1 MNDTDFINLVEK
13 HRHEYYAFIRHSLW
27 DKDHAEDVFSSAV
40 LTAYENRK
48 SFQKGTNS
56 RAWMYKILVN
66 KCFAAN
72 RKNNKNIEDIE
83 QVDQE
88 ILIDEKKK
96 YYSFLEN
103 PKEFVIQ
110 CGDEILRALSK
121 LNTLERTC
129 FLLFAA
135 GECSYKEVGQIVE
148 IPTASVSTHMSRG
161 RAKLRKTLFDY
172 ASQHGF
178 VGRASDGSSDDQIK
192 REGGY
197 YDRE

>member
-1 MNDTDFINLVEK
+1 MNDTVFINMVEK
-13 HRHEYYAFIRHSLW
+13 HRHEYYAFIKHSLW
-27 DKDHAEDVFSSAV
+27 DKDQVEDVFSSAV
-40 LTAYENRK
+40 LAAYENRK
-48 SFQKGTNS
+48 SFRKGTNF

-72 RKNNKNIEDIE
+72 RKNKTNFEDIE
-83 QVDQE
+83 QVDQD

-110 CGDEILRALSK
+110 CGDEILKALSK

-135 GECSYKEVGQIVE
+135 GEYSYKEVGQIVE
-148 IPTASVSTHMSRG
+148 IPTASVGTHMSRG
-161 RAKLRKTLFDY
+161 RAKLRKILFDY
-172 ASQHGF
+172 ARQHGF
-178 VGRASDGSSDDQIK
+178 IGRTTDSTSDAQVK

>member
-1 MNDTDFINLVEK
+1 MNDTVFINLVEK
-13 HRHEYYAFIRHSLW
+13 HRHEYYAFIKHSLW
-27 DKDHAEDVFSSAV
+27 NKDQVEDVFSLAV

-48 SFQKGTNS
+48 SFQKGTNF

-66 KCFAAN
+66 KCFTAN
-72 RKNNKNIEDIE
+72 RKSKTNFKDIE

-129 FLLFAA
+129 FLLFAS
-135 GECSYKEVGQIVE
+135 GEYSYKEVSHMVE
-148 IPTASVSTHMSRG
+148 IPVASVSTHMSRG
-161 RAKLRKTLFDY
+161 RAKLRKILFDY
-172 ASQHGF
+172 ARQHGF
-178 VGRASDGSSDDQIK
+178 TGRTTDGASDSQAK

-197 YDRE
+197 ND

>member
-1 MNDTDFINLVEK
+1 MNDADFINLVEI
-13 HRHEYYAFIRHSLW
+13 HRHEYYAFIKHSLW
-27 DKDHAEDVFSSAV
+27 NKNQVEDVFSSAV
-40 LTAYENRK
+40 LAAYENRK
-48 SFQKGTNS
+48 SFRKGTNF

-72 RKNNKNIEDIE
+72 RKSKSNFEDIE
-83 QVDQE
+83 KADQE

-110 CGDEILRALSK
+110 CGDEILKALSK

-135 GECSYKEVGQIVE
+135 GEYSYKEVSQIAE

-161 RAKLRKTLFDY
+161 RAKLRKILFDY
-172 ASQHGF
+172 ARQHGF
-178 VGRASDGSSDDQIK
+178 IGPTTDSASDAQAK

-197 YDRE
+197 ND

>member
-1 MNDTDFINLVEK
+1 MNDTVFINLVEK
-13 HRHEYYAFIRHSLW
+13 HRHEYYAFIKHSLW
-27 DKDHAEDVFSSAV
+27 NKDQTEDVFSSAV
-40 LTAYENRK
+40 LAAYENRK
-48 SFQKGTNS
+48 SFQEGTNF

-72 RKNNKNIEDIE
+72 RKNKANIEYIE
-83 QVDQE
+83 QFDQE

-135 GECSYKEVGQIVE
+135 SEYSYKEVSQIVE
-148 IPTASVSTHMSRG
+148 IPTATVGTHISRG
-161 RAKLRKTLFDY
+161 RAKLRKILFDY

-178 VGRASDGSSDDQIK
+178 VGRMGDDSSDAQVR
-192 REGGY
+192 REEGY
-197 YDRE
+197 YDGK

>member
-1 MNDTDFINLVEK
+1 MNDADFINLVEK

-27 DKDHAEDVFSSAV
+27 NQDHSEDVFSSAV
-40 LTAYENRK
+40 LAAYENRK
-48 SFQKGTNS
+48 SFQEGTNF

-66 KCFAAN
+66 KCFTAN
-72 RKNNKNIEDIE
+72 RKSKTNFEDIE
-83 QVDQE
+83 QVDE
-88 ILIDEKKK
+88 ENLIDEKKK

-135 GECSYKEVGQIVE
+135 GEYSYKEVSQIIE
-148 IPTASVSTHMSRG
+148 IPTASVGTHMSRG
-161 RAKLRKTLFDY
+161 RAKLRKILFDY
-172 ASQHGF
+172 AKQHGF
-178 VGRASDGSSDDQIK
+178 TGRTTEGSSGAQIK

>member
-1 MNDTDFINLVEK
+1 MNDADFINLVEK
-13 HRHEYYAFIRHSLW
+13 HRHEYYAFIKHSLW
-27 DKDHAEDVFSSAV
+27 NQDQVEDVFSLAV

-48 SFQKGTNS
+48 SFQKGTNF

-66 KCFAAN
+66 KCFTAN
-72 RKNNKNIEDIE
+72 RKSKTNFEDIE
-83 QVDQE
+83 QVDE
-88 ILIDEKKK
+88 ENLIDEKKK

-110 CGDEILRALSK
+110 CSDEILRALSK

-135 GECSYKEVGQIVE
+135 GEYSYQEVSQIVE
-148 IPTASVSTHMSRG
+148 IPTASVGTHMSRG
-161 RAKLRKTLFDY
+161 RAKLRKILFDY
-172 ASQHGF
+172 ARQHGF
-178 VGRASDGSSDDQIK
+178 TGRTTEGSSGAQVK